1 MTVHHTKIGHMVRLV
16 EESAGD
22 GALLLK
28 SRELGQ
34 VRYQIKVFQG
44 MFENGLP
51 NPTQRTVEG
60 SVDGCDLSGLTGL
73 NLTLQL
79 QDGRKIGIMLSD
91 ESGTIHTRPACTT
104 GCSCC

>member
-1 MTVHHTKIGHMVRLV
+1 MPTLV
-16 EESAGD
+16 EESSGD
-22 GALLLK
+22 GELLLK
-28 SRELGQ
+28 SHVLGP

-44 MFENGLP
+44 MFANGLP

-60 SVDGCDLSGLTGL
+60 SVDLSGGAAAGDLVGV

-79 QDGRKIGIMLSD
+79 QDGRKIGIMISD
-91 ESGTIHTRPACTT
+91 DTGTIHTRPACTT

>member
-1 MTVHHTKIGHMVRLV
+1 MVRLV
-16 EESAGD
+16 EESSGE

-28 SRELGQ
+28 SLVLRQ
-34 VRYQIKVFQG
+34 VRYEIKVFQG
-44 MFENGLP
+44 MFPNGLP

-60 SVDGCDLSGLTGL
+60 ALDFGGDNASIDLVGA

-79 QDGRKIGIMLSD
+79 ADGRKIGITIAD
-91 ESGTIHTRPACTT
+91 DTGTIHTRPACTT